1 MAINSKRNQKE
12 FLQFFGLGAAAL
24 LASACLGGGSAA
36 LGSDSAPAPGATGV
50 NTTLDL
56 TTASSGEQSPSEQ
69 PGLAPLA
76 LHIPENG
83 RQPNLHP
90 ARHWHAPARDRRK
103 HWPFWVA

>member
-1 MAINSKRNQKE
+1 MAINSEMNWKE
-12 FLQFFGLGAAAL
+12 FMQLFGLGAAAL

-36 LGSDSAPAPGATGV
+36 SGSDSTPAPVATGF

-56 TTASSGEQSPSEQ
+56 TATSSGEQSPSEP

-90 ARHWHAPARDRRK
+90 ARHWHAPARGRRK
-103 HWPFWVA
+103 HWAFWVA